1 MNSNELKAAAKAAI
15 VAWLNAKGTTITRWC
30 EALGD
35 DSVDDDD
42 IKGDFAD
49 VVLGVIPEDID
60 VALLST
66 YRDDRHGSVDKL
78 IFRTEA
84 EQHERARELAWLDA
98 IEDAEDEL
106 EQEAKA

>member
-15 VAWLNAKGTTITRWC
+15 VAWIAAKGTTITRWC

-66 YRDDRHGSVDKL
+66 FRDDGSVDTL
-78 IFRTEA
+78 IFRTET